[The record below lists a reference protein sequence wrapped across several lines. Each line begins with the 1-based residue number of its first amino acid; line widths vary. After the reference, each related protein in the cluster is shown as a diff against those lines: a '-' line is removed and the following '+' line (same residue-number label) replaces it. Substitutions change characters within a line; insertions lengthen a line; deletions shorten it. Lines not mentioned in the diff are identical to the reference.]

1 VFISC
6 EVWRRVSVLASKGM
20 LVSSYLLLYSYVSI
34 FACFLSI
41 FLASF
46 FGRKERITF
55 NLQIEMR
62 LHATP
67 VRRATFQSS
76 ILTSLLLVTGALSL
90 RPGHGLCYCASST
103 ASRRTLIFL
112 YKYLQ
117 THVRRRIYDSCS
129 CIAHRG
135 IVTST
140 LQFPIFNFE
149 RGIWI
154 SAVYV

>member
-6 EVWRRVSVLASKGM
+6 EVWRRVSVLVSKGM
-20 LVSSYLLLYSYVSI
+20 LVSSYLLLSSYVSI

-46 FGRKERITF
+46 FGRKERISF

-62 LHATP
+62 LHAAP

-76 ILTSLLLVTGALSL
+76 IFTSL

-103 ASRRTLIFL
+103 GSRRTLIFL